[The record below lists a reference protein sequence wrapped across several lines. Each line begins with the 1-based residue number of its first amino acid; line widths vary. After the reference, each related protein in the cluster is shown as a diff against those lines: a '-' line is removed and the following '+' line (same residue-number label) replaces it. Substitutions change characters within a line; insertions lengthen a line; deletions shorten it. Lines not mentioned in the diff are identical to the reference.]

1 MYIKHQIQCIYSYTF
16 GRQKPFNGEGH
27 ILYVHIHIHTYTYI
41 YMYTHTHIHKD
52 TCVCECV
59 CTTHTLGRAT
69 SLSTVRGTCL
79 IGLQRRQ
86 GGSRQRTDVVC
97 QCLSLSTR
105 WRSAC
110 QEGKE
115 SETERKREDCL
126 QRVCARE

>member
-27 ILYVHIHIHTYTYI
+27 ILYVHMHIHTYTYI

-69 SLSTVRGTCL
+69 SLSTVRGTCFIFSTSL
-79 IGLQRRQ
+79 LTILSG
-86 GGSRQRTDVVC
+86 VC
-97 QCLSLSTR
+97 VCVYVCVCVR
-105 WRSAC
+105 MRAC
-110 QEGKE
+110 VCV
-115 SETERKREDCL
+115 RKCVGF
-126 QRVCARE
+126 VCVCVCV